1 MNQPISGDELLNF
14 FKTLDDYTPTLPD
27 SLTAHYLSQ
36 AGLHTSDPRIIRLV
50 SLAAQKFITEVASD
64 ALTHSQMRGNP
75 AGGSSASGNKKS
87 KEKKNCL
94 RMEDLQPAL
103 ADMGIQVKKPAY
115 YM

>member
-1 MNQPISGDELLNF
+1 M
-14 FKTLDDYTPTLPD
+14 
-27 SLTAHYLSQ
+27 
-36 AGLHTSDPRIIRLV
+36 
-50 SLAAQKFITEVASD
+50 SLATQKFLTEVASD

-75 AGGSSASGNKKS
+75 AGSSSGGGGTGGGGSKKS

-103 ADMGIQVKKPAY
+103 ADMGIQVKKPQY

>member
-1 MNQPISGDELLNF
+1 MVINVVMNHDTFTVLFQ
-14 FKTLDDYTPTLPD
+14 
-27 SLTAHYLSQ
+27 
-36 AGLHTSDPRIIRLV
+36 IRLV

-75 AGGSSASGNKKS
+75 AGSFGSAGNKKS